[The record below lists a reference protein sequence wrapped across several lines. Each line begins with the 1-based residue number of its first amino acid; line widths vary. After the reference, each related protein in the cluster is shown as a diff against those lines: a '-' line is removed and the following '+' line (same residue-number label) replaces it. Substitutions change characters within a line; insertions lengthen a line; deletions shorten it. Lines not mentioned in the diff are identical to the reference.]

1 MLNSV
6 IIKAE
11 FEHWVLH
18 AAYTIE
24 RWGSRV
30 DQVGQS
36 TWQGRYKTSKLAGIR
51 DGFTKEV
58 VVTVPVP

>member
-36 TWQGRYKTSKLAGIR
+36 TWQGRYGNFNWHGIR

-58 VVTVPVP
+58 WLRVP